1 MSSSINYVAD
11 HIDRIDR
18 RHGGKENLILD
29 SKWRIASALEMF
41 GSDLNPNGSLT
52 PSQLAKVDAYIARFK
67 STPAGSD
74 AICASQQRF
83 AIAQYQRRAS

>member
-1 MSSSINYVAD
+1 MSSTIDYIAD

-29 SKWRIASALEMF
+29 SKWRIASSLEMF
-41 GSDLNPNGSLT
+41 GSELNPNGTLT
-52 PSQLAKVDAYIARFK
+52 PEQLAKVDAYIAQFK
-67 STPAGSD
+67 ATPAGSD
-74 AICASQQRF
+74 